1 MQARIKNMQIVEEK
15 NQISRDK
22 IIIRTSII
30 GIITNIFL
38 VVFKMF
44 VGLLSNSIAIILDA
58 VNNLSDAM
66 SSIITIVGTKLANKK
81 PDKKHPMGYGRIE
94 YLTAMIV
101 AGLVLYAGITSL
113 IESIKKIIHP
123 EAPDYSA
130 TTIIILS
137 VAVVAKILLGK
148 FVKSQGEK
156 ANSSALVASG
166 SDATFDAI
174 LSFSVLVSALIFI
187 FTKIS
192 LEAYVG
198 AAISIF
204 IIKSGIGML
213 VETLNEILGQR
224 ADRELTQKIK
234 KIVAGHN
241 NVSGAYDLFVYNY
254 GPNKHY
260 ASVHIEIPDT
270 MTAEE
275 LDILTREIEQDVYH
289 KTGVIMTGIGIYSYN
304 TKDNKIYALRS
315 KIQKIVFE
323 NEFAIQM
330 HGFYAD
336 LENKNI
342 RFDVVLSFEIEAHE
356 GVKKIVE
363 DLKKEFPDY
372 EFVVTPDVDVSD

>member
-1 MQARIKNMQIVEEK
+1 MQIVEEK
-15 NQISRDK
+15 TQMNRDG

-30 GIITNIFL
+30 GIVTNIFL
-38 VVFKMF
+38 VAFKMF
-44 VGLLSNSIAIILDA
+44 VGLISNSIAIILDA

-113 IESIKKIIHP
+113 IESIRKIIHP
-123 EAPDYSA
+123 ETPDYA
-130 TTIIILS
+130 TTSIIIIS
-137 VAVVAKILLGK
+137 VAVVVKIVLGK
-148 FVKSQGEK
+148 FVKRQGEK
-156 ANSSALVASG
+156 VNSSALVASG
-166 SDATFDAI
+166 SDAMFDAI

-198 AAISIF
+198 AAISLF

-224 ADRELTQKIK
+224 ADKELTQQIK
-234 KIVAGHN
+234 KIIAGRD
-241 NVSGAYDLFVYNY
+241 NVRGAYDLFVYNY

-260 ASVHIEIPDT
+260 ASVHVEVPDT
-270 MTAEE
+270 MAAED

-304 TKDNKIYALRS
+304 TKDDKISALRS

-336 LENKNI
+336 LQNKNI
-342 RFDVVLSFEIEAHE
+342 RFDVVLSFEIDAHE
-356 GVKKIVE
+356 GVKKIIE
-363 DLKKEFPDY
+363 DLKKDFPDY

>member
-1 MQARIKNMQIVEEK
+1 MQIVEEK

-38 VVFKMF
+38 VAFKMF

-270 MTAEE
+270 MTAED
-275 LDILTREIEQDVYH
+275 LDVLTREIEQDVYH

-304 TKDNKIYALRS
+304 TKDDKISNLRS

-356 GVKKIVE
+356 GIKKIVE

>member
-1 MQARIKNMQIVEEK
+1 MQIVEEK
-15 NQISRDK
+15 TQMNRDG

-30 GIITNIFL
+30 GIVTNIFL
-38 VVFKMF
+38 VAFKMF
-44 VGLLSNSIAIILDA
+44 VGLTSNSIAIILDA

-123 EAPDYSA
+123 ETPDYA
-130 TTIIILS
+130 TTSIIIIS
-137 VAVVAKILLGK
+137 VAVVVKIVLGK
-148 FVKSQGEK
+148 FVKRQGEK
-156 ANSSALVASG
+156 VNSSALVASG
-166 SDATFDAI
+166 SDAMFDAI

-198 AAISIF
+198 AAISLF

-224 ADRELTQKIK
+224 ADKELTQQIK
-234 KIVAGHN
+234 KIIAGRD
-241 NVSGAYDLFVYNY
+241 NVRGAYDLFVYNY

-260 ASVHIEIPDT
+260 ASVHVEVPDT
-270 MTAEE
+270 MAAED

-304 TKDNKIYALRS
+304 TKDDKISALRS

-336 LENKNI
+336 LQSKKI
-342 RFDVVLSFEIEAHE
+342 RFDVVLSFEIDAHE
-356 GVKKIVE
+356 GVKKIIE
-363 DLKKEFPDY
+363 DLKKDFPDY

>member
-1 MQARIKNMQIVEEK
+1 MQIVEPKKEM
-15 NQISRDK
+15 SRDN

-30 GIITNIFL
+30 GIITNFL
-38 VVFKMF
+38 LVAFKMF

-123 EAPDYSA
+123 EAPDYST
-130 TTIIILS
+130 TTIVILA
-137 VAVVAKILLGK
+137 VAVVAKILLGR

-156 ANSSALVASG
+156 VNSSALVASG

-187 FTKIS
+187 FSKIS

-198 AAISIF
+198 AAISLF

-213 VETLNEILGQR
+213 IETLNEILGQR

-234 KIVAGHN
+234 KIVAGHKD
-241 NVSGAYDLFVYNY
+241 VSGAYDLFVYNY

-304 TKDNKIYALRS
+304 TKDEKISALRRRV
-315 KIQKIVFE
+315 QKIAFE
-323 NEFAIQM
+323 NEFAIQI
-330 HGFYAD
+330 HGFCAD

-342 RFDVVLSFEIEAHE
+342 RFDVVLSFEIEARE
-356 GVKKIVE
+356 GVKKITD

-372 EFVVTPDVDVSD
+372 EFFITPDVDVSD

>member
-1 MQARIKNMQIVEEK
+1 MQIVEPKKE
-15 NQISRDK
+15 ISRDN

-30 GIITNIFL
+30 GIITNFL
-38 VVFKMF
+38 LVAFKMF

-123 EAPDYSA
+123 EAPDYST
-130 TTIIILS
+130 TTIVILA
-137 VAVVAKILLGK
+137 VAVVAKILLGR

-156 ANSSALVASG
+156 VNSSALVASG

-174 LSFSVLVSALIFI
+174 LSSSVLVSALIFI
-187 FTKIS
+187 FSKIS

-198 AAISIF
+198 AAISLF

-213 VETLNEILGQR
+213 IETLNEILGQR

-234 KIVAGHN
+234 KIVAGHKD
-241 NVSGAYDLFVYNY
+241 VSGAYDLFVYNY

-304 TKDNKIYALRS
+304 TKDEKISALRR
-315 KIQKIVFE
+315 KVQKIAFE
-323 NEFAIQM
+323 NEFAIQI

-342 RFDVVLSFEIEAHE
+342 RFDVVLSFEIEARE
-356 GVKKIVE
+356 GVKKITD

-372 EFVVTPDVDVSD
+372 EFFITPDVDMSD

>member
-1 MQARIKNMQIVEEK
+1 MQIVEEK

-38 VVFKMF
+38 VAFKMF

-123 EAPDYSA
+123 EAPDYSS

-234 KIVAGHN
+234 KIVAGHD

-304 TKDNKIYALRS
+304 TKDDKISALRS

-336 LENKNI
+336 FENKNI

>member
-1 MQARIKNMQIVEEK
+1 MQIVEPKKEM
-15 NQISRDK
+15 SRDN

-30 GIITNIFL
+30 GIITNFL
-38 VVFKMF
+38 LVAFKMF

-113 IESIKKIIHP
+113 IESINKIIHP
-123 EAPDYSA
+123 EAPDYST
-130 TTIIILS
+130 TTIVILA
-137 VAVVAKILLGK
+137 VAVVAKILLGR

-156 ANSSALVASG
+156 VNSSALVASG

-187 FTKIS
+187 FSKIS

-198 AAISIF
+198 AAISLF

-213 VETLNEILGQR
+213 IETLNEILGQR

-234 KIVAGHN
+234 KIVAGHKD
-241 NVSGAYDLFVYNY
+241 VSGAYDLFVYNY

-304 TKDNKIYALRS
+304 TKDEKISALRR
-315 KIQKIVFE
+315 KVQKIAFE
-323 NEFAIQM
+323 NEFAIQI

-342 RFDVVLSFEIEAHE
+342 RFDVVLSFEIEARE
-356 GVKKIVE
+356 GVKKITD

-372 EFVVTPDVDVSD
+372 EFFITPDVDVSD

>member
-1 MQARIKNMQIVEEK
+1 MQIVEEK
-15 NQISRDK
+15 KQISRDK

-38 VVFKMF
+38 VAFKMF
-44 VGLLSNSIAIILDA
+44 IGLLSNSIAIILDA

-241 NVSGAYDLFVYNY
+241 DVSGAYDLFVYNY

-260 ASVHIEIPDT
+260 ASVHIEVPDT

-304 TKDNKIYALRS
+304 TKDDKISALRS

-336 LENKNI
+336 FENKNI

-372 EFVVTPDVDVSD
+372 EFAVTPDVDVSD

>member
-1 MQARIKNMQIVEEK
+1 MQIVEEK
-15 NQISRDK
+15 TLMNRDG

-30 GIITNIFL
+30 GIVTNIFL
-38 VVFKMF
+38 VAFKMF
-44 VGLLSNSIAIILDA
+44 VGLISNSIAIILDA

-123 EAPDYSA
+123 ETPDYAITS
-130 TTIIILS
+130 IIIIS
-137 VAVVAKILLGK
+137 VAVVVKIVLGK
-148 FVKSQGEK
+148 FVKRQGEK
-156 ANSSALVASG
+156 VNSSALVASG
-166 SDATFDAI
+166 SDAMFDAI

-198 AAISIF
+198 AAISLF

-224 ADRELTQKIK
+224 ADKELTQQIK
-234 KIVAGHN
+234 KIIAGRDY
-241 NVSGAYDLFVYNY
+241 VRGAYDLFVYNY

-260 ASVHIEIPDT
+260 ASVHVEVPDT
-270 MTAEE
+270 MAAED

-304 TKDNKIYALRS
+304 TKDDKISALRS

-336 LENKNI
+336 LQSKNI
-342 RFDVVLSFEIEAHE
+342 RFDVVLSFEIDAHE
-356 GVKKIVE
+356 GVKKIIE
-363 DLKKEFPDY
+363 DLKKDFPDY

>member
-1 MQARIKNMQIVEEK
+1 MQIVEQKKEM
-15 NQISRDK
+15 SRDN

-30 GIITNIFL
+30 GIITNFL
-38 VVFKMF
+38 LVAFKMF

-123 EAPDYSA
+123 EAPDYST
-130 TTIIILS
+130 TTIVILA
-137 VAVVAKILLGK
+137 VAVVAKILLGR

-156 ANSSALVASG
+156 VNSSALVASG

-187 FTKIS
+187 FSKIS

-198 AAISIF
+198 AAISLF

-213 VETLNEILGQR
+213 IETLNEILGQR

-234 KIVAGHN
+234 KIVAGHKD
-241 NVSGAYDLFVYNY
+241 VSGAYDLFVYNY

-304 TKDNKIYALRS
+304 TKDEKISALRR

-323 NEFAIQM
+323 NEFVIQI

-342 RFDVVLSFEIEAHE
+342 RFDVVLSFEIEARE
-356 GVKKIVE
+356 GVKKITD

-372 EFVVTPDVDVSD
+372 EFFITPDVDVSD

>member
-1 MQARIKNMQIVEEK
+1 MQIVEEK
-15 NQISRDK
+15 TQMNRDG

-30 GIITNIFL
+30 GIVTNIFL
-38 VVFKMF
+38 VAFKMF
-44 VGLLSNSIAIILDA
+44 VGLISNSIAIILDA

-123 EAPDYSA
+123 ETPDYA
-130 TTIIILS
+130 TTSIIIIS
-137 VAVVAKILLGK
+137 VAVVVKIVLGK
-148 FVKSQGEK
+148 FVKRQGEK
-156 ANSSALVASG
+156 VNSSALVASG
-166 SDATFDAI
+166 SDAMFDAI

-198 AAISIF
+198 AAISLF

-224 ADRELTQKIK
+224 ADKELTQQIK
-234 KIVAGHN
+234 KIIAGRD
-241 NVSGAYDLFVYNY
+241 NVRGAYDLFVYNY

-260 ASVHIEIPDT
+260 ASVHVEVPDT
-270 MTAEE
+270 MAAED

-304 TKDNKIYALRS
+304 TKDDKISALRS

-336 LENKNI
+336 LQSKKI
-342 RFDVVLSFEIEAHE
+342 RFDVVLSFEIDAHE
-356 GVKKIVE
+356 GVKKIIE
-363 DLKKEFPDY
+363 DLKKDFPDY

>member
-1 MQARIKNMQIVEEK
+1 MQIVEEK

-38 VVFKMF
+38 VAFKMF

-270 MTAEE
+270 MTAED
-275 LDILTREIEQDVYH
+275 LDVLTREIEQDVYH

-304 TKDNKIYALRS
+304 TKDNKISNLRS

-356 GVKKIVE
+356 GIKKIVE

>member
-1 MQARIKNMQIVEEK
+1 MQIVEEK
-15 NQISRDK
+15 TQMNRDG

-30 GIITNIFL
+30 GIVTNIFL
-38 VVFKMF
+38 VAFKMF
-44 VGLLSNSIAIILDA
+44 VGLISNSIAIILDA

-123 EAPDYSA
+123 ETPDYA
-130 TTIIILS
+130 TTSIIIIS
-137 VAVVAKILLGK
+137 VAVVVKIVLGK
-148 FVKSQGEK
+148 FVKRQGAK
-156 ANSSALVASG
+156 VNSSALVASG
-166 SDATFDAI
+166 SDAMFDAI

-198 AAISIF
+198 AAISLF

-213 VETLNEILGQR
+213 IETLNEILGQR
-224 ADRELTQKIK
+224 ADKELTQQIK
-234 KIVAGHN
+234 KIIAGRD
-241 NVSGAYDLFVYNY
+241 NVRGAYDLFVYNY

-260 ASVHIEIPDT
+260 ASVHVEVPDT
-270 MTAEE
+270 MAAED

-304 TKDNKIYALRS
+304 TKDDKIATLRS

-336 LENKNI
+336 LDNKNI
-342 RFDVVLSFEIEAHE
+342 RFDVVLSFEIDAHE
-356 GVKKIVE
+356 GVKKIIE
-363 DLKKEFPDY
+363 DLKKDFSDY
-372 EFVVTPDVDVSD
+372 DFVVTPDVDVSD

>member
-1 MQARIKNMQIVEEK
+1 MQIVEQKKEM
-15 NQISRDK
+15 SRDN

-30 GIITNIFL
+30 GIITNFL
-38 VVFKMF
+38 LVAFKMF

-123 EAPDYSA
+123 EAPDYST
-130 TTIIILS
+130 TTIVILA
-137 VAVVAKILLGK
+137 VAVVAKILLGR

-156 ANSSALVASG
+156 VNSSALVASG

-187 FTKIS
+187 FSKIS

-198 AAISIF
+198 AAISLF

-213 VETLNEILGQR
+213 IETLNEILGQR

-234 KIVAGHN
+234 KIVAGHKD
-241 NVSGAYDLFVYNY
+241 VSGAYDLFVYNY

-304 TKDNKIYALRS
+304 TKDEKISALRRRV
-315 KIQKIVFE
+315 QKIAFE
-323 NEFAIQM
+323 NEFAIQI

-342 RFDVVLSFEIEAHE
+342 RFDVVLSFEIEARE
-356 GVKKIVE
+356 GVKKITD

-372 EFVVTPDVDVSD
+372 EFFITPDVDVSD

>member
-1 MQARIKNMQIVEEK
+1 MQIVEEK
-15 NQISRDK
+15 TQMNRDG

-30 GIITNIFL
+30 GIVTNIFL
-38 VVFKMF
+38 VAFKMF
-44 VGLLSNSIAIILDA
+44 VGLISNSIAIILDA

-123 EAPDYSA
+123 ETPDYA
-130 TTIIILS
+130 TTSIIIIS
-137 VAVVAKILLGK
+137 VAVVVKIVLGK
-148 FVKSQGEK
+148 FVKRQGEK
-156 ANSSALVASG
+156 VNSSALVASG
-166 SDATFDAI
+166 SDAMFDAI

-198 AAISIF
+198 AAISLF

-224 ADRELTQKIK
+224 ADKELTQQIK
-234 KIVAGHN
+234 KIIAGRD
-241 NVSGAYDLFVYNY
+241 NVRGAYDLFVYNY

-260 ASVHIEIPDT
+260 ASVHVEVPDT
-270 MTAEE
+270 MAAED

-304 TKDNKIYALRS
+304 TKDDKISALRS

-336 LENKNI
+336 LQSKNI
-342 RFDVVLSFEIEAHE
+342 RFDVVLSFEIDAHE
-356 GVKKIVE
+356 GVKKIIE
-363 DLKKEFPDY
+363 DLKKDFPDY

>member
-1 MQARIKNMQIVEEK
+1 MQIVEPKKE
-15 NQISRDK
+15 ISRDN

-30 GIITNIFL
+30 GIITNFL
-38 VVFKMF
+38 LVAFKMF

-123 EAPDYSA
+123 EAPDYST
-130 TTIIILS
+130 TTIVILA
-137 VAVVAKILLGK
+137 VAVVAKILLGR

-156 ANSSALVASG
+156 VNSSALVASG

-187 FTKIS
+187 FSKIS

-198 AAISIF
+198 AAISLF

-213 VETLNEILGQR
+213 IETLNEILGQR

-234 KIVAGHN
+234 KIVAGHKD
-241 NVSGAYDLFVYNY
+241 VSGAYDLFVYNY

-304 TKDNKIYALRS
+304 TKDEKISALRR
-315 KIQKIVFE
+315 KVQKIAFE
-323 NEFAIQM
+323 NEFAIQI

-342 RFDVVLSFEIEAHE
+342 RFDVVLSFEIEARE
-356 GVKKIVE
+356 GVKKITD

-372 EFVVTPDVDVSD
+372 EFFITPDVDVSD

>member
-1 MQARIKNMQIVEEK
+1 MQIVEEK
-15 NQISRDK
+15 TQMNRDG

-30 GIITNIFL
+30 GIVTNIFL
-38 VVFKMF
+38 VAFKMF
-44 VGLLSNSIAIILDA
+44 VGLISNSIAIILDA

-123 EAPDYSA
+123 ETPDYA
-130 TTIIILS
+130 TTSIIIIS
-137 VAVVAKILLGK
+137 VAVVVKIVLGK
-148 FVKSQGEK
+148 FVKRQGEK
-156 ANSSALVASG
+156 VNSSALVASG
-166 SDATFDAI
+166 SDAMFDAI

-198 AAISIF
+198 AAISLF

-224 ADRELTQKIK
+224 ADKELTQQIK
-234 KIVAGHN
+234 KIIAGRD
-241 NVSGAYDLFVYNY
+241 NVRGAYDLFVYNY

-260 ASVHIEIPDT
+260 ASVHVEVPDT
-270 MTAEE
+270 MAAED

-304 TKDNKIYALRS
+304 TKDDKISALRS

-336 LENKNI
+336 LQSKKI
-342 RFDVVLSFEIEAHE
+342 RFDVVLSFEIDAHE
-356 GVKKIVE
+356 GVKKMIE
-363 DLKKEFPDY
+363 DLKKDFPDY

>member
-1 MQARIKNMQIVEEK
+1 MQIVEPKKEM
-15 NQISRDK
+15 SRDN

-30 GIITNIFL
+30 GIITNFL
-38 VVFKMF
+38 LVAFKMF

-123 EAPDYSA
+123 EAPDYST
-130 TTIIILS
+130 TTIVILA
-137 VAVVAKILLGK
+137 VAVVAKILLGR

-156 ANSSALVASG
+156 VNSSALVASG

-187 FTKIS
+187 FSKIS

-198 AAISIF
+198 AAISLF

-213 VETLNEILGQR
+213 IETLNEILGQR

-234 KIVAGHN
+234 KIVAGHKD
-241 NVSGAYDLFVYNY
+241 VSGAYDLFVYNY

-289 KTGVIMTGIGIYSYN
+289 KTGVIMTGIGIYSCN
-304 TKDNKIYALRS
+304 TKDEKISALRRRV
-315 KIQKIVFE
+315 QKIAFE
-323 NEFAIQM
+323 NEFAIQI
-330 HGFYAD
+330 HGFCAD

-342 RFDVVLSFEIEAHE
+342 RFDVVLSFEIEARE
-356 GVKKIVE
+356 GVKKITD

-372 EFVVTPDVDVSD
+372 EFFITPDVDVSD

>member
-1 MQARIKNMQIVEEK
+1 MQIVEEK
-15 NQISRDK
+15 TQMNRDG

-30 GIITNIFL
+30 GIVTNIFL
-38 VVFKMF
+38 VAFKMF
-44 VGLLSNSIAIILDA
+44 VGLISNSIAIILDA

-123 EAPDYSA
+123 ETPDYA
-130 TTIIILS
+130 TTSIIIIS
-137 VAVVAKILLGK
+137 VAVVVKIVLGK
-148 FVKSQGEK
+148 FVKRQGEK
-156 ANSSALVASG
+156 VNSSALVASG
-166 SDATFDAI
+166 SDAMFDAI

-198 AAISIF
+198 AAISLF

-213 VETLNEILGQR
+213 IETLNEILGQR
-224 ADRELTQKIK
+224 ADKELTQQIK
-234 KIVAGHN
+234 KIIAGRD
-241 NVSGAYDLFVYNY
+241 NVRGAYDLFVYNY

-260 ASVHIEIPDT
+260 ASVHVEVPDT
-270 MTAEE
+270 MAAED

-304 TKDNKIYALRS
+304 TKDDKISALRS

-336 LENKNI
+336 LDNKNI
-342 RFDVVLSFEIEAHE
+342 RFDVVLSFEIDAHE
-356 GVKKIVE
+356 GVKKIIE
-363 DLKKEFPDY
+363 DLKKDFPNY

>member
-1 MQARIKNMQIVEEK
+1 MQIVEPKKEM
-15 NQISRDK
+15 SRDN

-30 GIITNIFL
+30 GIITNFL
-38 VVFKMF
+38 LVAFKMF

-123 EAPDYSA
+123 EAPDYST
-130 TTIIILS
+130 TTIVILA
-137 VAVVAKILLGK
+137 VAVVAKILLGR

-156 ANSSALVASG
+156 VNSSALVASG

-187 FTKIS
+187 FSKIS

-198 AAISIF
+198 AAISLF

-213 VETLNEILGQR
+213 IETLNEILGQR

-234 KIVAGHN
+234 KIVAGHKD
-241 NVSGAYDLFVYNY
+241 VSGAYDLFVYNY

-304 TKDNKIYALRS
+304 TKDEKISALRRRV
-315 KIQKIVFE
+315 QKIAFE
-323 NEFAIQM
+323 NEFAIQI

-342 RFDVVLSFEIEAHE
+342 RFDVVLSFEIEARE
-356 GVKKIVE
+356 GVKKITD

-372 EFVVTPDVDVSD
+372 EFFITPDVDVSD

>member
-1 MQARIKNMQIVEEK
+1 MQIVETK
-15 NQISRDK
+15 IQMNRDG

-44 VGLLSNSIAIILDA
+44 VGLVSNSIAIILDA

-81 PDKKHPMGYGRIE
+81 PDKNHPMGYGRIE

-113 IESIKKIIHP
+113 IESVKKIIHP
-123 EAPDYSA
+123 EKPDYA
-130 TTIIILS
+130 TTSIIIIS
-137 VAVVAKILLGK
+137 VAVAVKIILGK
-148 FVKSQGEK
+148 FVKTQGEK
-156 ANSSALVASG
+156 VNSSALVASG
-166 SDATFDAI
+166 SDAMFDAI
-174 LSFSVLVSALIFI
+174 LSFSVLVSALVFI

-198 AAISIF
+198 AAISLF

-213 VETLNEILGQR
+213 IDTLNEILGQR
-224 ADRELTQKIK
+224 ADKELTQKVKQI
-234 KIVAGHN
+234 
-241 NVSGAYDLFVYNY
+241 VSGHKNVTGAFDLFMYNY
-254 GPNKHY
+254 GPNKYY
-260 ASVHIEIPDT
+260 ASVHIEVPDT
-270 MTAEE
+270 MPADE
-275 LDILTREIEQDVYH
+275 LDVLTREIEKDVYR

-304 TKDNKIYALRS
+304 TKDKNVAAMRH
-315 KIQKIVFE
+315 KIQSIIFE
-323 NEFAIQM
+323 NDFAIQM

-336 LENKNI
+336 MKNKSI

-356 GVKKIVE
+356 GVKKITS

-372 EFVVTPDVDVSD
+372 EFVISPDVDVSD